1 MGAKWGGGD
10 ITIICSHKMVF
21 DQILNG
27 QDIILEKH
35 KKKKKISY
43 KFALDHYGCAAND
56 SRSAALSCLLYAIGE
71 GINFLSFSSFHTRG
85 KVKSGNLFKVA

>member
-1 MGAKWGGGD
+1 VGGRGGGGD

-35 KKKKKISY
+35 KKKRKY
-43 KFALDHYGCAAND
+43 H
-56 SRSAALSCLLYAIGE
+56 
-71 GINFLSFSSFHTRG
+71 INLH
-85 KVKSGNLFKVA
+85 